1 MLETSSSRLID
12 RELGD
17 LYFAPGNPGFEAG
30 YAVPEKGYSLFRKPD
45 IPSGLKAIWFFLMSL
60 LLGPFALWF
69 IYTAKLRRR
78 NRLDNGLTRQSLLTL
93 GLIVFSVFLF
103 WAPVHWSILLGL
115 YLAAGAASAWAMG
128 RRERV
133 RLFALGF
140 GSESGN
146 RPPPADTPEQSAPA
160 KAWLSAPALLAA
172 AMAFYPLVY
181 LLALAHN
188 IGELQNFSIH
198 LPSDVYTDGILWMLY
213 ATPAVALAG
222 VLAGRAGYRP
232 SLRSLIYFY
241 AGVGVVLGWIMV
253 WERCDLWLSALVPG
267 SDREAMLFGSKADRA
282 YRAAVKAVFYGGAF
296 VLGVAYLAGARRSA
310 IFARR
315 AGFLGLPSLLAYFN
329 MLFALGDWNFFL
341 DGVRERALENHRYGI
356 FRLAARAG
364 LARTPAA
371 YGTPALLDEWA
382 ELEYQSDRREHAI
395 ELLRRLQARCGSKN
409 YYAKLRK
416 RAEAE
421 LAALEGPGRPAALQL
436 DLPVIKP
443 ASYLDQE
450 WYSLLSAVAY
460 LKPDWTDMELKKRLL
475 DLSNTVQLHLPK
487 LDNVPELIPALRQLE
502 IPVTTCFL
510 DADRM
515 RKALAEGKVPFLSLY
530 GHWIP
535 ISGYD
540 AGRDGF
546 YYYSYGVPAGQD
558 WLRNE
563 DTDLF
568 YSRPGER
575 FGGPAEKART
585 RLLRMS
591 LQRFVPRAELEA
603 HVLDIGGVG
612 MVLGDSAFAP
622 RPERTAAFL
631 LEQGDVFY
639 QEHENYPQAAAA
651 YRRAGEL
658 FPCEQ
663 ADSRKLYLKRRFRES
678 ASDPRDY
685 QNLFQDYPPAWFA
698 TLGPDAASERAIVGK
713 ILAGKLGTFLMLNW
727 YAAPG
732 PDTSSETRAEWDT
745 AQSLFEGLRRL
756 DPDEP
761 LYVDS
766 LATLLARSGNLARAD
781 SLYGSLAAMYPFGN
795 ESAAYRWAWT
805 KLRLGQV
812 EALPALLEQ
821 CEGYAGE
828 ARYLT
833 MRGAVWMRKHRW
845 RAAHEALTRSL
856 KLDKSLGETH
866 SLLADWYKRKGDDRN
881 KLVHQRWLRRS
892 T

>member
-1 MLETSSSRLID
+1 
-12 RELGD
+12 
-17 LYFAPGNPGFEAG
+17 
-30 YAVPEKGYSLFRKPD
+30 
-45 IPSGLKAIWFFLMSL
+45 MSL

-78 NRLDNGLTRQSLLTL
+78 NLLKNGLARQSSLAL
-93 GLIVFSVFLF
+93 GLAGFSVLLF
-103 WAPVHWSILLGL
+103 WAPIHWSALLCL
-115 YLAAGAASAWAMG
+115 YLAAGTGTAWAM
-128 RRERV
+128 RRRN
-133 RLFALGF
+133 RIRFFALGF
-140 GSESGN
+140 ADAAGSREASEGN
-146 RPPPADTPEQSAPA
+146 PGSAAP
-160 KAWLSAPALLAA
+160 KTGWPSRPALLAA

-181 LLALAHN
+181 IVALAHN

-213 ATPAVALAG
+213 ATPGVVLAG
-222 VLAGRAGYRP
+222 FLAGRAGFRP
-232 SLRSLIYFY
+232 SLRSLVCFY

-253 WERCDLWLSALVPG
+253 WERCDIWLSALVPG
-267 SDREAMLFGSKADRA
+267 SDREAMLFGSTADRSF
-282 YRAAVKAVFYGGAF
+282 RAVVKAVFYGGAF
-296 VLGVAYLAGARRSA
+296 VLGVAYLAGSPRSS
-310 IFARR
+310 IFGRR
-315 AGFLGLPSLLAYFN
+315 AVFLGLPSLLAYFN

-341 DGVRERALENHRYGI
+341 DGVRQRALENHHYGV
-356 FRLAARAG
+356 FRLAARAE

-371 YGTPALLDEWA
+371 FGTPALLDEWA
-382 ELEYQSDRREHAI
+382 ELEYQSGRREQAI
-395 ELLRRLQARCGSKN
+395 GLVESLQARCGKKS

-421 LAALEGPGRPAALQL
+421 LSALRRPAGQPSLQL

-450 WYSLLSAVAY
+450 WYALLSAVAF
-460 LKPDWTDMELKKRLL
+460 LKPDWNDMELKKRLL
-475 DLSNTVQLHLPK
+475 ELSNTVQLHLPE
-487 LDNVPELIPALRQLE
+487 LANVPQLIPALRQLE
-502 IPVTTCFL
+502 IPVTPCFI
-510 DADRM
+510 DVARI
-515 RKALAEGKVPFLSLY
+515 RQALAERKVPFLSLY

-546 YYYSYGVPAGQD
+546 YYYSYGVPPGQD

-568 YSRPGER
+568 YARPGER
-575 FGGPAEKART
+575 FGGDAEKARA
-585 RLLRMS
+585 RHLRMS
-591 LQRFVPRAELEA
+591 LQRFLPRAELEA

-612 MVLGDSAFAP
+612 MILGDSAFAP
-622 RPERTAAFL
+622 RHERLAAFL
-631 LEQGDVFY
+631 LEQGDVYY
-639 QEHENYPQAAAA
+639 QEHENYREAAAA

-658 FPCEQ
+658 FPCDQ
-663 ADSRKLYLKRRFRES
+663 VDSRKMYLKRRFQES

-698 TLGPDAASERAIVGK
+698 TLGPEAAGERAILGK
-713 ILAGKLGTFLMLNW
+713 IMAGKLGTFLMINW
-727 YAAPG
+727 YASPD
-732 PDTSSETRAEWDT
+732 PDTSSEARAGWDT
-745 AQSLFEGLRRL
+745 ALALFEGLRRL

-766 LATLLARSGNLARAD
+766 LAALQARAGNLKAAD
-781 SLYGSLAAMYPFGN
+781 SLYGTLASMYPFGN

-812 EALPALLEQ
+812 EVLPDLLEK
-821 CEGYAGE
+821 CEGYGGE

-833 MRGAVWMRKHRW
+833 MQGAVSMRKHRW

-856 KLDKSLGETH
+856 KLDKSIGETH

-881 KLVHQRWLRRS
+881 RLVHQRWLRRS